1 MFLLVRLSSFIVHRQ
16 HQSVYTL
23 NILSKSSTQTSQ
35 GHTHAGHAI
44 KSQATCCCGHLPNL
58 LRLSFGQNLEFTSII
73 SSPAS
78 INLDPTALAL
88 WKPKANPRATGD
100 SKRTCQVS
108 QVVEVLVDELG
119 ASRPRSSYPIGF
131 SAPHHFHRRHPAA

>member
-1 MFLLVRLSSFIVHRQ
+1 M
-16 HQSVYTL
+16 
-23 NILSKSSTQTSQ
+23 
-35 GHTHAGHAI
+35 
-44 KSQATCCCGHLPNL
+44 L
-58 LRLSFGQNLEFTSII
+58 LRAPPKLTLVGIWANLEFTSII

-131 SAPHHFHRRHPAA
+131 SAVHHFHRRHPAA

>member
-1 MFLLVRLSSFIVHRQ
+1 MFLFVCLSFFIVHSQ

-23 NILSKSSTQTSQ
+23 YALSTSSTPTSQ
-35 GHTHAGHAI
+35 GHTHASHAI
-44 KSQATCCCGHLPNL
+44 ESQATCCCRHLQNL
-58 LRLSFGQNLEFTSII
+58 VRWAFGQTSHSPISTI

-88 WKPKANPRATGD
+88 WKPKAKPRATGD

-108 QVVEVLVDELG
+108 QVVEVFVDELG
-119 ASRPRSSYPIGF
+119 AN
-131 SAPHHFHRRHPAA
+131 SAGLEVATR